1 MTVETK
7 ECSCFSYALLVLK
20 QLIFTYFS
28 KNDFI
33 SDQTYFL
40 KNKELLTITKKRGHS
55 FVQQCFS
62 KLCTK
67 LPGKRANR
75 FGTGTREHENL
86 WFLLIL
92 LPAHH

>member
-20 QLIFTYFS
+20 QLIF
-28 KNDFI
+28 
-33 SDQTYFL
+33 TYFL

-62 KLCTK
+62 KLCIK

>member
-67 LPGKRANR
+67 LPGKRTNS
-75 FGTGTREHENL
+75 FGTGAREHV
-86 WFLLIL
+86 FTYF
-92 LPAHH
+92 ASC